1 MKRGPK
7 KRPPEKRGP
16 KKIGLMIG
24 RFQPVHLGHLKGI
37 QEILSEM
44 DDLIILIGSAQHSHS
59 LNNPFTAGER
69 IMMVHAALKESKL
82 DLSRIFIIPLQDTND
97 NRIWVAHLVTS
108 VPRFD
113 IAYTHNPLVK
123 RLLYESGIEVKS
135 TSFWNRETY
144 NATEV
149 RNRILNGGNWEE
161 LVPQSVVAII
171 KDISGVERIQQIAEI
186 TLKI

>member
-7 KRPPEKRGP
+7 KKGSEKKGP
-16 KKIGLMIG
+16 RKRGLMIG

-37 QEILSEM
+37 EEILGEV
-44 DDLIILIGSAQHSHS
+44 DDVIILIGSAQYSHS

-69 IMMVHAALKESKL
+69 ISMVHEALKENKL
-82 DLSRIFIIPLQDTND
+82 DLSRIFIIPLMDTND

-108 VPRFD
+108 VPSFD
-113 IAYTHNPLVK
+113 VAYTHNPLVK
-123 RLLYESGIEVKS
+123 RLLFESNIEVKS
-135 TSFWNRETY
+135 TSFWNREIY

-161 LVPQSVVAII
+161 LVPQSVAKII
-171 KDISGVERIQQIAEI
+171 KDISGVERIQQIGET

>member
-1 MKRGPK
+1 
-7 KRPPEKRGP
+7 
-16 KKIGLMIG
+16 MIG

-37 QEILSEM
+37 EEILEEV
-44 DDLIILIGSAQHSHS
+44 DEIIILIGSAQYSHS

-69 IMMVHAALKESKL
+69 IMMVHAALKENNL
-82 DLSRIFIIPLQDTND
+82 DLTRIFIIPLMDTND

-108 VPRFD
+108 VPSFD
-113 IAYTHNPLVK
+113 VAYTHNPLVK
-123 RLLYESGIEVKS
+123 RLLYESSIEVKS
-135 TSFWNRETY
+135 TSFWNREIY

-161 LVPQSVVAII
+161 LVPKSVAKII
-171 KDISGVERIQQIAEI
+171 KEISGVERIQQVGET

>member
-1 MKRGPK
+1 MKRGLK
-7 KRPPEKRGP
+7 KSGP
-16 KKIGLMIG
+16 KRRGLMIG

-37 QEILSEM
+37 EEILEEV
-44 DDLIILIGSAQHSHS
+44 DEIIILIGSAQYSHS

-69 IMMVHAALKESKL
+69 IMMVHAALKENNL
-82 DLSRIFIIPLQDTND
+82 DLTRIFIIPLMDTND

-108 VPRFD
+108 VPSFD
-113 IAYTHNPLVK
+113 VAYTHNPLVK
-123 RLLYESGIEVKS
+123 RLLYESNIEVKS
-135 TSFWNRETY
+135 TSFWNREIY

-161 LVPQSVVAII
+161 LVPKSVAKII
-171 KDISGVERIQQIAEI
+171 KEISGVERIQQVGET

>member
-1 MKRGPK
+1 MKRGLK
-7 KRPPEKRGP
+7 KSGP
-16 KKIGLMIG
+16 KRRGLMIG

-37 QEILSEM
+37 EEILEEV
-44 DDLIILIGSAQHSHS
+44 DEIIILIGSAQYSHS

-69 IMMVHAALKESKL
+69 IMMVHAALKENNL
-82 DLSRIFIIPLQDTND
+82 DLTRIFIIPLMDTND

-108 VPRFD
+108 VPSFD
-113 IAYTHNPLVK
+113 VAYTHNPLVK
-123 RLLYESGIEVKS
+123 RLLYESSIEVKS
-135 TSFWNRETY
+135 TSFWNREIY

-161 LVPQSVVAII
+161 LVPKSVAKII
-171 KDISGVERIQQIAEI
+171 KEISGVERIQQVGET